1 MQSTTLNLPE
11 STTRTVMNT
20 QRNSNNVETAEVV
33 KQKKINEIAERIVRN
48 EVFCCVTEFVEFCLK
63 ADAQGVKGS
72 PVTEDDL
79 FSCENYREDE
89 DGYWPEILEWYAVTY
104 GLACDLKER
113 GEIVLE
119 TGFYHVW
126 GRKTSGQAISIDG
139 VIQEIAENC
148 AM

>member
-1 MQSTTLNLPE
+1 
-11 STTRTVMNT
+11 MNT
-20 QRNSNNVETAEVV
+20 QNKLATGGNV
-33 KQKKINEIAERIVRN
+33 KQIPQEKINEIADRIVRN
-48 EVFCCVTEFVEFCLK
+48 EVYCCVTEFVEFCLK
-63 ADAQGVKGS
+63 ADAHGVKGS

-113 GEIVLE
+113 GEVVLE